1 VSSGQFE
8 TIALASITIARA
20 ERIRKEL
27 DGAAVAALAESISR
41 IGLLHPPVVTRERVL
56 VSGENRV
63 EACRSLGWTSIPIQ
77 YSDTLDPRELLA
89 IELEENVKRSDLSW
103 QDQCDALRRFHELQ
117 QEIHEEWSVDQTAAA
132 VGLAPRTVYDQLNV
146 AKAIADGDQ
155 SIVLAPKYSVAKN
168 LVARKTERAA
178 ADELSSLLGDLAD
191 PEPTEAAPS
200 PIFNSDFN
208 EWASSYTGRPFNL
221 LHCDFPYGI
230 DAQEF
235 HQTANASLGD
245 YDDSFEVYVSLL
257 DTLEAN
263 RDRLLGE
270 SAHIIFWFSMRH
282 YTYTLQR
289 LSAMFRVD
297 PFPLIWHK
305 SDNKGTLPD
314 PARGP
319 RRVYEVAFFCSHGD
333 RKIISPVSNTF
344 SGPTIRTV
352 GHMSEKSTDML
363 AHFMRMCVDANTR
376 LLDPTCGSAS
386 ALRAADSLGAG
397 YVLGLERNPEF
408 AADAQRAWR
417 ASR

>member
-1 VSSGQFE
+1 MSSGQFD
-8 TIALASITIARA
+8 TIPLASITIARA

-27 DGAAVAALAESISR
+27 DRTAVESLSESISR
-41 IGLLHPPVVTRERVL
+41 IGLLHPPVVTRERIL
-56 VSGENRV
+56 VAGENRI
-63 EACRSLGWTSIPIQ
+63 EACRLLGWTSISVQ
-77 YSDTLDPRELLA
+77 YSDTLDSRELLA
-89 IELEENVKRSDLSW
+89 IELEENVKRSDLPW

-117 QEIHEEWSVDQTAAA
+117 QEIHDDWTVDQTAAA

-146 AKAIADGDQ
+146 ARALVDGDA
-155 SIVLAPKYSVAKN
+155 SVVSAPKYSVAKN

-178 ADELSSLLGDLAD
+178 ADELNSLIGDVS
-191 PEPTEAAPS
+191 TESPAPLTS
-200 PIFNSDFN
+200 PILCADFN
-208 EWASSYTGRPFNL
+208 EWANSYSGRPFNL

-230 DAQEF
+230 DAQDF
-235 HQTANASLGD
+235 HQTANAALGD
-245 YDDSFEVYVSLL
+245 YDDSFAVYESLL

-263 RDRLLGE
+263 RDKLLGE
-270 SAHIIFWFSMRH
+270 SAHVIFWFSMRH

-314 PARGP
+314 PSRGP
-319 RRVYEVAFFCSHGD
+319 RRVYEVAFFASHGD

-376 LLDPTCGSAS
+376 LLDPTCGSGS
-386 ALRAADSLGAG
+386 AVRAADSLGAAH
-397 YVLGLERNPEF
+397 VLGLERSPEF
-408 AADAQRAWR
+408 AEDAARAWR
-417 ASR
+417 DSR